1 MGGEAVKGK
10 GLVGFIIIM
19 QPVHDLKILTLT
31 ELNFGNPDIQNDIAV
46 RTGKKAELFEKQ
58 KQNESGTQS
67 WT

>member
-1 MGGEAVKGK
+1 
-10 GLVGFIIIM
+10 M

-31 ELNFGNPDIQNDIAV
+31 ELNFGNPDIQNDIAI